1 MSTVGY
7 GDISCT
13 TRIGKNFQILF
24 LLIGLVRKH
33 TLRWKLPVLKRL
45 GRWFCWHNQPE
56 TSVVDLR
63 VEKTFSKSLWKF
75 SCFIWAENKSVKVYV
90 HFYTTIRFIF
100 SQWFLP
106 FFKSLQ
112 IDSMFCRALNLIRPS
127 ISSNILSATKWSQAN
142 GYYIKYCHCKI
153 QLVPAFEV
161 VLFDINKNN
170 TVLEYQ
176 ASLNGC

>member
-1 MSTVGY
+1 MHFISVFNAQLENSGDLPKFENVHELGYWECVYFLMVTMSTVGY

-13 TRIGKNFQILF
+13 TRIGRNFQILF

-90 HFYTTIRFIF
+90 HFLY
-100 SQWFLP
+100 
-106 FFKSLQ
+106 
-112 IDSMFCRALNLIRPS
+112 
-127 ISSNILSATKWSQAN
+127 
-142 GYYIKYCHCKI
+142 
-153 QLVPAFEV
+153 
-161 VLFDINKNN
+161 NN
-170 TVLEYQ
+170 TLYILTIVFTVL
-176 ASLNGC
+176 